1 MNSVRLGEIVAA
13 LGGELRGDPEHL
25 ITRIGPL
32 DTAGVDA
39 ITFVAQA
46 KMRPLL
52 EASLAGAIV
61 LAPSLITAAPDGR
74 QLVVTDDP
82 YLYFAR
88 LTQWWAKRLRPAP
101 AADIHPSAFVDR
113 QATVSPSA
121 VVGPFVVIE
130 RGAVIGDRAQLGAHS
145 VIGADSHVG
154 ADTLLHPRVTI
165 APGCRVGERCVIQSG
180 AVIGADGFGIAP
192 TQGRWERIEQLG
204 GVRIGNDVDIG
215 ANTCVDRG
223 ALEDTVL
230 EDGVKLDNQIQIGHN
245 VHVGAHTV
253 MAACVGVADS
263 TKIGQHVMVG
273 GAAMIN
279 GHIEISDGVTV
290 SAATMVMH
298 SLRKKGI
305 YTAVFPIDEHNSW
318 EKNAATLRNLYA
330 LRERVRTLEKALEKA
345 PEMKE

>member
-25 ITRIGPL
+25 IARIGPL
-32 DTAGVDA
+32 DTASGDA

-46 KMRPLL
+46 KMRSLL
-52 EASLAGAIV
+52 EASMAGAIV
-61 LAPSLITAAPDGR
+61 LAPSLVAAAPTGR

-88 LTQWWAKRLRPAP
+88 LTQWWAKRLRPSP

-130 RGAVIGDRAQLGAHS
+130 RGAVIGDRAQIGAHS
-145 VIGADSHVG
+145 VIGADSRVG

-165 APGCRVGERCVIQSG
+165 AAGCRVGERCVIQSG

-253 MAACVGVADS
+253 MAACVGVAGS
-263 TKIGQHVMVG
+263 TKIGQHVMIG

-279 GHIEISDGVTV
+279 GHIEIADGVTV
-290 SAATMVMH
+290 SASTMVMH

-305 YTAVFPIDEHNSW
+305 YTAIFPVDEHNSW
-318 EKNAATLRNLYA
+318 EKNAVTLRNLYA
-330 LRERVRTLEKALEKA
+330 LRERVRSLEKALEKA
-345 PEMKE
+345 QETKE

>member
-25 ITRIGPL
+25 IARIGPL
-32 DTAGVDA
+32 ETAGGDA

-46 KMRPLL
+46 KMRGLL
-52 EASLAGAIV
+52 EASMAGAIV
-61 LAPSLITAAPDGR
+61 LASSLVAAAPNGR

-88 LTQWWAKRLRPAP
+88 LTQWWAKRLRPSP
-101 AADIHPSAFVDR
+101 AAHIHPSAVVDR
-113 QATVSPSA
+113 EATVSPSA

-130 RGAVIGDRAQLGAHS
+130 RGAVIGDRAQIGAHS
-145 VIGADSHVG
+145 IVGADSRVG
-154 ADTLLHPRVTI
+154 ADTLLHSRVTI
-165 APGCRVGERCVIQSG
+165 AAGCRVGERCVIQSG

-253 MAACVGVADS
+253 MAACVGVAGS
-263 TKIGQHVMVG
+263 TKIGRHVMIG

-279 GHIEISDGVTV
+279 GHIEIADGVTV
-290 SAATMVMH
+290 SASTMVMH
-298 SLRKKGI
+298 SLRKKGV
-305 YTAVFPIDEHNSW
+305 YTAIFPVDEHGSW
-318 EKNAATLRNLYA
+318 EKNAVTLRNLYA
-330 LRERVRTLEKALEKA
+330 LRERVRSLEKALEKA
-345 PEMKE
+345 LEKKE

>member
-13 LGGELRGDPEHL
+13 LGGELRGDPEHM
-25 ITRIGPL
+25 IARIDPL
-32 DTAGVDA
+32 ETAAGDA
-39 ITFVAQA
+39 ITFVAQS
-46 KMRPLL
+46 RLRNLL
-52 EASLAGAIV
+52 EASAAGAVV
-61 LAPSLITAAPDGR
+61 LAPSLVPAAPAGCN
-74 QLVVTDDP
+74 LVVTDDP

-101 AADIHPSAFVDR
+101 AADVHPSAVIHR
-113 QATVSPSA
+113 QARVAASA
-121 VVGPFVVIE
+121 VIGPFVVVE
-130 RGAVIGDRAQLGAHS
+130 QGAVIGERVQLGAHC

-154 ADTLLHPRVTI
+154 ADSLLHARVTI
-165 APGCRVGERCVIQSG
+165 AAGCRVGERCVIQSG

-192 TQGRWERIEQLG
+192 TKGRWERIEQLG

-253 MAACVGVADS
+253 MAACVGVAGS
-263 TKIGQHVMVG
+263 TKIGSHVMIG

-279 GHIEISDGVTV
+279 GHIEIVDGVTV
-290 SAATMVMH
+290 SASTMVMH

-305 YTAVFPIDEHNSW
+305 YTAIFPVDDHASW
-318 EKNAATLRNLYA
+318 EKNAVTLRNLYA
-330 LRERVRTLEKALEKA
+330 LRERVRALEK
-345 PEMKE
+345 KE